1 MVITEIEYTTDSR
14 KMTLFDR
21 KILSKKRITRND
33 IHLFRKTIRQ
43 YYRRNARNLPWRKTK
58 NPYHILVSEIMLQQT
73 QVERVIEKY
82 EPFLSAF
89 PDFSSLA
96 QAPLRTVLSLWQ
108 GLGYNRRVLALQRIA
123 QEVMTAFNGTLPSSE
138 DILVKFP
145 GIGKATAAAIAA
157 FAFNKPPVFIETN
170 IRRVFIHFFF
180 HDEENVSDADIF
192 PLIEKTLDTSDPR
205 HWYYALMD
213 YGAMLKKQF
222 QNPNRKSAHYQRQ
235 TSFEG
240 SNRQIRGMV
249 LKAIIATPSVTESTL
264 VKKLNKAP
272 EKLREVLIQLQKEGF
287 IQKQGK
293 GFTIV

>member
-1 MVITEIEYTTDSR
+1 
-14 KMTLFDR
+14 MTLFDR
-21 KILSKKRITRND
+21 KILSKKRITRNK
-33 IHLFRKTIRQ
+33 ILLFQKLIRQ
-43 YYRRNARNLPWRKTK
+43 YYRRNARNLPWRKTN

-82 EPFLSAF
+82 EPFLSVF

-108 GLGYNRRVLALQRIA
+108 GLGYNRRALALQRIA
-123 QEVMTAFNGTLPSSE
+123 QEVMNNFNGSLPSSE
-138 DILVKFP
+138 SILVRLP

-157 FAFNKPPVFIETN
+157 FAFNKPSVFIETN

-192 PLIEKTLDTSDPR
+192 PLVEKTLDTSDPR
-205 HWYYALMD
+205 QWYYALMD

-235 TSFEG
+235 KSFEG

-249 LKAIIATPSVTESTL
+249 LKAIIETPSVTESALARTFNQPPD
-264 VKKLNKAP
+264 KIKQ
-272 EKLREVLIQLQKEGF
+272 VLIQLQKEGF
-287 IQKQGK
+287 IRKQGK
-293 GFTIV
+293 RFTIG